1 VKEETH
7 SRHRIEAAPPR
18 KRKTVSPLASNKISE
33 EGSPDSAHRHASGGE
48 SQQLPTWLIPSVDSK
63 LKSRQKASTKHD
75 DGNSSSETES
85 DPRIRGAA
93 GMAGDDG
100 DASSDE
106 TVSDDRTQ

>member
-1 VKEETH
+1 
-7 SRHRIEAAPPR
+7 
-18 KRKTVSPLASNKISE
+18 LASTKLSE
-33 EGSPDSAHRHASGGE
+33 EGGSPDSAHRHASGGE
-48 SQQLPTWLIPSVDSK
+48 SQQLPSWLLPAVDSK
-63 LKSRQKASTKHD
+63 LKSRQKAQKASSKRE

-93 GMAGDDG
+93 GMADEDG

>member
-1 VKEETH
+1 M
-7 SRHRIEAAPPR
+7 
-18 KRKTVSPLASNKISE
+18 SPLGSSKLSE
-33 EGSPDSAHRHASGGE
+33 EGSPESSAPREA
-48 SQQLPTWLIPSVDSK
+48 QQLPSWLVPAVDSK
-63 LKSRQKASTKHD
+63 LKSSRQKASSKQAGD